1 MLKWLNNLKLKVKL
15 LLAFACLIIFTM
27 IIGIIGVVNINSIEK
42 GSSDLYKNVTLPMS
56 DLVQIN
62 QSFHRMRVIIRDAII
77 DDTAVSTNTDLAKIQ
92 TRENEMDDASK
103 GLETTWLTDNG
114 KKSFNDFM
122 NKLHKGFTL
131 QDKVIDTIKQGN
143 KKGAAFMLSD
153 NGDTG
158 KALSDAQ
165 DALDNLNKIKVTE
178 ATNTYNANEA
188 SAKRSAWIL
197 DITLILS
204 ILVAIILGLLI
215 SISIEKQLKK
225 VLIVAESLGENDLS
239 KTIDMDNKSE
249 IGILA
254 KALNKAIANLKKII
268 GEISESATDIS
279 ATSEELSATTEEI
292 SSKMEIVNESV
303 RQVSVGA
310 EQLSATTEEINATT
324 ENIAE
329 NVADVT
335 RIVNMSLK
343 SAKDIEVKADQISR
357 NAEDS
362 SNTASK
368 LYLEKQKS
376 ILKAIEEGKVVSEVN
391 IMVDKIRTIANQT
404 NLLAL
409 NAAIEAARAGEQGK
423 GFAVVADEV
432 RKLAE
437 ESSTAVQ
444 RIEQVTDKVE
454 KAFNN
459 ISNNA
464 QDVLNFIDNKVKPDY
479 DIFVITGRQYG
490 EDAVGSSMVYTKF
503 GTSMTVVNDTVSEI
517 KKAIENVSATAE
529 ESVASSEEILASV
542 NESVM
547 AIQEISKASQNQ
559 AILAEKLNVM
569 VQKFKL

>member
-1 MLKWLNNLKLKVKL
+1 MKWFNNLKMIQKLVSAFVLVALFIGIVGFIGIDDMIIADKSRDNIYHIGFLGANALNDLKSNSIQSERDILLILDPDNKSDLQKNKDDIASIEAENDSLILTYKATITNAIEKEQFAQFEKL
-15 LLAFACLIIFTM
+15 LGEYRIVKNELLKQVDEGNYPTADKTYISYSKFSTDKLVILEKALTSTIHNTEVDFDRSDAAYGTSLTQIIIIVVIGTLLAIFLGLIIA
-27 IIGIIGVVNINSIEK
+27 IGISR
-42 GSSDLYKNVTLPMS
+42 
-56 DLVQIN
+56 QI
-62 QSFHRMRVIIRDAII
+62 
-77 DDTAVSTNTDLAKIQ
+77 
-92 TRENEMDDASK
+92 
-103 GLETTWLTDNG
+103 
-114 KKSFNDFM
+114 
-122 NKLHKGFTL
+122 
-131 QDKVIDTIKQGN
+131 
-143 KKGAAFMLSD
+143 
-153 NGDTG
+153 
-158 KALSDAQ
+158 
-165 DALDNLNKIKVTE
+165 
-178 ATNTYNANEA
+178 
-188 SAKRSAWIL
+188 
-197 DITLILS
+197 
-204 ILVAIILGLLI
+204 
-215 SISIEKQLKK
+215 KK
-225 VLIVAESLGENDLS
+225 VVSVADSLSENDLS
-239 KTIDMDNKSE
+239 KTVDIDNKNE

-254 KALNKAIANLKKII
+254 KAINKAIINLKTLI

-324 ENIAE
+324 EDIAE

-343 SAKDIEVKADQISR
+343 NAKDIEVKADQISK
-357 NAEDS
+357 NAEES

-368 LYLEKQKS
+368 LYLEKQKN

-454 KAFNN
+454 KAFTN

-503 GTSMTVVNDTVSEI
+503 GTSMTVVTDTVSEI
-517 KKAIENVSATAE
+517 KKAIENVSTTAE

>member
-15 LLAFACLIIFTM
+15 LLAFACLVIFTM
-27 IIGIIGVVNINSIEK
+27 IIGIIGVVNINSIGK

-77 DDTAVSTNTDLAKIQ
+77 DDTAASTNADLAKIQ

-122 NKLHKGFTL
+122 TKLHNGFTL

-153 NGDTG
+153 NGEAG
-158 KALSDAQ
+158 KALNAAQ
-165 DALDNLNKIKVTE
+165 DALDNLNKIKVVE
-178 ATNTYNANEA
+178 ATNTYNANEV
-188 SAKRSAWIL
+188 SAKQSVWIL

-239 KTIDMDNKSE
+239 KTVDLDNKSE
-249 IGILA
+249 IGSLA
-254 KALNKAIANLKKII
+254 KALNKAITNLKTLIK
-268 GEISESATDIS
+268 EISESATDIS
-279 ATSEELSATTEEI
+279 ATSEELSATTQEI
-292 SSKMEIVNESV
+292 SAKMDIVNESV
-303 RQVSVGA
+303 KQVSVGA
-310 EQLSATTEEINATT
+310 EQLSATTQEVNATT
-324 ENIAE
+324 QSIAT

-335 RIVNMSLK
+335 ERANKGTEI
-343 SAKDIEVKADQISR
+343 ARGIEVKATGVR
-357 NAEDS
+357 KVAENNLS
-362 SNTASK
+362 TTEK
-368 LYLEKQKS
+368 IYMEKQEN
-376 ILKAIEEGKVVSEVN
+376 ILKAIKEGEIVSEVKIMADEIEN
-391 IMVDKIRTIANQT
+391 IASQT

-437 ESSTAVQ
+437 ASASTVKKIQVVTSS
-444 RIEQVTDKVE
+444 VE
-454 KAFNN
+454 KAFQNLSMNTQN
-459 ISNNA
+459 IMSFLVNT
-464 QDVLNFIDNKVKPDY
+464 VKPDY
-479 DIFVITGRQYG
+479 ESFVDTSKQYG
-490 EDAVGSSMVYTKF
+490 DDATVFNELSSDI
-503 GTSMTVVNDTVSEI
+503 GTSMTIINETVSEI
-517 KKAIENVSATAE
+517 NKAIENVSATAE
-529 ESVASSEEILASV
+529 ESFASSEEILASV

-559 AILAEKLNVM
+559 AILAEKLNCM